1 MVRIFFPDWLK
12 KATKKPWYLDENKF
26 GSFGNHFLS
35 SNALGVGGRGVDDG
49 ATTSLNMKIQKLK
62 IHMKVHIYPK

>member
-35 SNALGVGGRGVDDG
+35 SNVLGVGDRGVGDG
-49 ATTSLNMKIQKLK
+49 ATTSLNIK
-62 IHMKVHIYPK
+62 

>member
-1 MVRIFFPDWLK
+1 MVRICFPDWLK

-35 SNALGVGGRGVDDG
+35 SNVLGVGGRGVDDG
-49 ATTSLNMKIQKLK
+49 ATTSLNIKYKN
-62 IHMKVHIYPK
+62 